1 MNRDN
6 ERLMGIIVTVTTWQ
20 WSDIFTKVTKSIIV
34 LKISIAKAR
43 LLSHQSDKLYDV
55 STQFISSQPNLP
67 PSIRVEGRGG
77 EEGWVATGG
86 LCLPCQEKGVRTLAL
101 HSKSW
106 ISSLRKINE
115 GNELKWIF
123 LCLHSLRSDT
133 NPQMRQRFA
142 SC

>member
-1 MNRDN
+1 M
-6 ERLMGIIVTVTTWQ
+6 
-20 WSDIFTKVTKSIIV
+20 
-34 LKISIAKAR
+34 
-43 LLSHQSDKLYDV
+43 
-55 STQFISSQPNLP
+55 P
-67 PSIRVEGRGG
+67 PSIRVEVRGG

-86 LCLPCQEKGVRTLAL
+86 LYLPYQEKGVRTLAF

-115 GNELKWIF
+115 GNELKTIF
-123 LCLHSLRSDT
+123 LCFHSLRSDT